1 MSVITLTRK
10 EARLKTLAFV
20 IVLALCACATSSSIA
35 QQPKRPAL
43 AGASV
48 PNHAVINGTGIAR
61 TGSGPGTVGG
71 TAKNTGTSINGS
83 AIRPRH

>member
-1 MSVITLTRK
+1 MK
-10 EARLKTLAFV
+10 HLAFV
-20 IVLALCACATSSSIA
+20 FVLALCACAASGGIA

-43 AGASV
+43 TGASA
-48 PNHAVINGTGIAR
+48 PNHAVINGTGMAR

-71 TAKNTGTSINGS
+71 SAKNPGTGINGS

>member
-1 MSVITLTRK
+1 MKHLT
-10 EARLKTLAFV
+10 FV
-20 IVLALCACATSSSIA
+20 LVLALCACAASSSIA
-35 QQPKRPAL
+35 QQPKRPAPT
-43 AGASV
+43 GASV
-48 PNHAVINGTGIAR
+48 PNHAVINGTGTAR